1 MRMKIL
7 VAHNRYRYRGGED
20 TVVDA
25 EVDLLRRN
33 GHEVLVYL
41 RDNEELTRMKNHQ
54 AALQTLWSHKAVSD
68 VTTLSEKFRP
78 ELIHSHNTFPL
89 ISPSL
94 YSVATRLNVPVIQ
107 TLHNFRLICPQ
118 ATLLRN
124 GVQCEDCV
132 GNLPW
137 RAIVH
142 RCYRNSLSQ
151 SAVASSMIMLHRLL
165 RTWNTKVT
173 RYIVLNQLCRDK
185 FIAGGLPFDLLRIKP
200 NFVDSGNE
208 PDWINRSGGIF
219 IGRLSEEKG
228 LKVLAEALSQL
239 PDSQIDVYG
248 KGDLQTYVEATSSF
262 NYKGFRVADEL
273 QTCLRQAA
281 YLVIPSTGVES
292 FGLVAVEAFAAGTPV
307 IASAH
312 GGLREIVV
320 QGKTGLLVEPGNSYA
335 LARAIAFADD
345 HPDEMKI
352 MGRAARHA
360 YLSRYTPDINYRL
373 LMSIYHEAIES
384 LARIPTH
391 ALPFK
396 RSEKVSL
403 QKIEH

>member
-1 MRMKIL
+1 MKIL

-25 EVDLLRRN
+25 EVDLLRRH

-41 RDNEELTRMKNHQ
+41 RDNEELTRMKNHS
-54 AALQTLWSHKAVSD
+54 AALQTLWSHKAVAD

-94 YSVATRLNVPVIQ
+94 YSVAKQLNIPVIQ

-151 SAVASSMIMLHRLL
+151 SAVSSSMIMLHRLL
-165 RTWNTKVT
+165 RTWHTKVT

-200 NFVDSGNE
+200 NFVDSANE
-208 PDWINRSGGIF
+208 PEWVHRSGGIF

-228 LKVLAEALSQL
+228 LNVLAAALSQL
-239 PDSQIDVYG
+239 PDCQIDVFG
-248 KGDLQTYVEATSSF
+248 KGDLQTYVEATRGF
-262 NYKGFRVADEL
+262 NYKGFRDPIEL
-273 QTCLRQAA
+273 QACLRKAA
-281 YLVIPSTGVES
+281 YLVVPSTGVES
-292 FGLVAVEAFAAGTPV
+292 FGLVAIEAFAAGTPV

-320 QGKTGLLVEPGNSYA
+320 HGKTGLLVEPANSDA
-335 LARAIAFADD
+335 LARAIAFAED
-345 HPDEMKI
+345 HHDEMKI
-352 MGRAARHA
+352 MGRAARQA

-373 LMSIYHEAIES
+373 LMSIYREAVES
-384 LARIPTH
+384 MARIPSH

>member
-1 MRMKIL
+1 MKIL

-41 RDNEELTRMKNHQ
+41 RDNEELSRMKNHD
-54 AALQTLWSHKAVSD
+54 AALQTLWSHKVVAD
-68 VTTLSEKFRP
+68 VTALSEKFRP

-94 YSVATRLNVPVIQ
+94 YSVATRLNVPIIQ

-124 GVQCEDCV
+124 GVHCEDCV
-132 GNLPW
+132 GHLPW

-151 SAVASSMIMLHRLL
+151 SAVSSSMIMLHRLL
-165 RTWNTKVT
+165 RTWHTKVT

-185 FIAGGLPFDLLRIKP
+185 FIAGGFPFDLFRIKP
-200 NFVDSGNE
+200 NFVDSANE
-208 PDWINRSGGIF
+208 PEWVHRSGGIF

-228 LKVLAEALSQL
+228 LKVLAEALLQL

-248 KGDLQTYVEATSSF
+248 KGILQNFIEANTCF
-262 NYKGFRVADEL
+262 NYKGFHGADEL
-273 QTCLRQAA
+273 QAYLRQAA

-292 FGLVAVEAFAAGTPV
+292 FGLVAIEAFAAGTPV

-320 QGKTGLLVEPGNSYA
+320 HGKTGLLVEPGNSEA
-335 LARAIAFADD
+335 LARAIAFAED
-345 HPDEMKI
+345 HPDEMKV
-352 MGRAARHA
+352 MGREARQA
-360 YLSRYTPDINYRL
+360 YLSRYTPDINYRQ
-373 LMSIYHEAIES
+373 LMSIYREAIES
-384 LARIPTH
+384 MAPIPTH

-396 RSEKVSL
+396 RSEKIKL
-403 QKIEH
+403 QKIEL

>member
-1 MRMKIL
+1 MKIL

-41 RDNEELTRMKNHQ
+41 RDNEELTRMKNHH
-54 AALQTLWSHKAVSD
+54 AALQTLWSHKAVAD
-68 VTTLSEKFRP
+68 VTALSEKFRP

-118 ATLLRN
+118 ATLLRK
-124 GVQCEDCV
+124 GVHCEDCV
-132 GNLPW
+132 GHLPW

-151 SAVASSMIMLHRLL
+151 SAVSSSMIMLHRLL
-165 RTWNTKVT
+165 RTWHTKVT

-185 FIAGGLPFDLLRIKP
+185 FIAGGFPFDLLRIKP
-200 NFVDSGNE
+200 NFVDSANE
-208 PDWINRSGGIF
+208 PEWVFRSGGIF

-248 KGDLQTYVEATSSF
+248 KGDLQSYVEATSSF
-262 NYKGFRVADEL
+262 NYKGFHAADEL
-273 QTCLRQAA
+273 QACLRQAA
-281 YLVIPSTGVES
+281 YLVIPSTGIES
-292 FGLVAVEAFAAGTPV
+292 FGLVAIEAFAAGTPV

-320 QGKTGLLVEPGNSYA
+320 HGKTGLLVEPGNSKA
-335 LARAIAFADD
+335 LARAIAFAED
-345 HPDEMKI
+345 HPDEMKV
-352 MGRAARHA
+352 MGRAARQV
-360 YLSRYTPDINYRL
+360 YLSRYTPEINYRQ
-373 LMSIYHEAIES
+373 LMSIYREAVES
-384 LARIPTH
+384 MARIPTH

-396 RSEKVSL
+396 RSEKIKL
-403 QKIEH
+403 QKIEL

>member
-1 MRMKIL
+1 MKIL

-41 RDNEELTRMKNHQ
+41 RDNEELTRMKNHH
-54 AALQTLWSHKAVSD
+54 AALQTLWSHKALAD
-68 VTTLSEKFRP
+68 VTALSEKFRP

-89 ISPSL
+89 ISPSF

-118 ATLLRN
+118 ATLLRK
-124 GVQCEDCV
+124 GVHCEDCV
-132 GNLPW
+132 GHLPW

-151 SAVASSMIMLHRLL
+151 SAVSSSMIMLHRLL
-165 RTWNTKVT
+165 RTWHTKVT

-185 FIAGGLPFDLLRIKP
+185 FIAGGFPFDLLRIKP
-200 NFVDSGNE
+200 NFVDSANE
-208 PDWINRSGGIF
+208 PEWVFRSGGIF

-248 KGDLQTYVEATSSF
+248 KGDLQSYVEATSSF
-262 NYKGFRVADEL
+262 NYKGFHAADEL
-273 QTCLRQAA
+273 QACLRQAA
-281 YLVIPSTGVES
+281 YLVVPSTGVES
-292 FGLVAVEAFAAGTPV
+292 FGLVAIEAFAAGTPV
-307 IASAH
+307 IASAN
-312 GGLREIVV
+312 GGLQEIVV
-320 QGKTGLLVEPGNSYA
+320 HGKTGFLVESGNTDA
-335 LARAIAFADD
+335 LARAIAFAED
-345 HPDEMKI
+345 HPDEMKV
-352 MGRAARHA
+352 MGRAARQA
-360 YLSRYTPDINYRL
+360 YLSRYTPNINYQL
-373 LMSIYHEAIES
+373 LMSIYCEAVES
-384 LARIPTH
+384 MARIPSHT
-391 ALPFK
+391 LPFK
-396 RSEKVSL
+396 RSEKIKL
-403 QKIEH
+403 QKIEL

>member
-1 MRMKIL
+1 MKIL

-41 RDNEELTRMKNHQ
+41 RDNEELSRMKNHH
-54 AALQTLWSHKAVSD
+54 AALQTLWSHKVVAD
-68 VTTLSEKFRP
+68 VTALSEKFRP

-94 YSVATRLNVPVIQ
+94 YSVATRLNVPIIQ

-124 GVQCEDCV
+124 GVHCADCV
-132 GNLPW
+132 GHLPW

-151 SAVASSMIMLHRLL
+151 SAVSSSMIMLHRLL
-165 RTWNTKVT
+165 RTWHTKVT

-185 FIAGGLPFDLLRIKP
+185 FIAGGFPFDLFRIKP
-200 NFVDSGNE
+200 NFVDSANE
-208 PDWINRSGGIF
+208 PEWVHRSGGIF

-228 LKVLAEALSQL
+228 LKVLAEALLQL

-248 KGDLQTYVEATSSF
+248 KGILQTFVEATSSF
-262 NYKGFRVADEL
+262 NYKGFHGADEL
-273 QTCLRQAA
+273 QAYLRQAA

-292 FGLVAVEAFAAGTPV
+292 FGLVAIEAFAAGTPV

-320 QGKTGLLVEPGNSYA
+320 HGKTGLLVEPGNSEA
-335 LARAIAFADD
+335 LARAIAFAED
-345 HPDEMKI
+345 HPDEMKV
-352 MGRAARHA
+352 MGREARQA
-360 YLSRYTPDINYRL
+360 YLSRYTPDINYRQ
-373 LMSIYHEAIES
+373 LMSIYREAIES
-384 LARIPTH
+384 MTRIPTH

-396 RSEKVSL
+396 RSEKIKL
-403 QKIEH
+403 QKIEL

>member
-1 MRMKIL
+1 M
-7 VAHNRYRYRGGED
+7 
-20 TVVDA
+20 VVDA

-41 RDNEELTRMKNHQ
+41 RDNEELTRMKNHH
-54 AALQTLWSHKAVSD
+54 AALQTLWSHKAVAD
-68 VTTLSEKFRP
+68 VTALAEKFRP

-142 RCYRNSLSQ
+142 RCYRNSLPQ
-151 SAVASSMIMLHRLL
+151 SAVSSSMIMLHRLL
-165 RTWNTKVT
+165 RTWHTKVT

-185 FIAGGLPFDLLRIKP
+185 FIAGGFPFDLLRIKP
-200 NFVDSGNE
+200 NFVDSANE
-208 PDWINRSGGIF
+208 PEWVHRSGGIF

-239 PDSQIDVYG
+239 PDCQIDVYG
-248 KGDLQTYVEATSSF
+248 KGDLQTFVEATSCF
-262 NYKGFRVADEL
+262 HYKGFHAADEL
-273 QTCLRQAA
+273 QACLRQAA
-281 YLVIPSTGVES
+281 YLVIPSTGIES
-292 FGLVAVEAFAAGTPV
+292 FGLVAIEAFAAGTPV

-312 GGLREIVV
+312 GGLQEIVV
-320 QGKTGLLVEPGNSYA
+320 HGKTGLLVESGNSEA
-335 LARAIAFADD
+335 LARAIAFAED
-345 HPDEMKI
+345 HPAEMKI
-352 MGRAARHA
+352 MGRAARQA
-360 YLSRYTPDINYRL
+360 YLSRYTPEINYRL
-373 LMSIYHEAIES
+373 LMTIYREAVES
-384 LARIPTH
+384 MARIPTH

-396 RSEKVSL
+396 RSEKIKL
-403 QKIEH
+403 QKI

>member
-1 MRMKIL
+1 MKIL

-41 RDNEELTRMKNHQ
+41 RDNEELTRMKNHH
-54 AALQTLWSHKAVSD
+54 AALQTLWSHKAVAD
-68 VTTLSEKFRP
+68 VTALSEKFRP

-118 ATLLRN
+118 ATLLRK
-124 GVQCEDCV
+124 GVHCEDCV
-132 GNLPW
+132 GHLPW

-151 SAVASSMIMLHRLL
+151 SAVSSSMIMLHRLL
-165 RTWNTKVT
+165 RTWHTKVT

-185 FIAGGLPFDLLRIKP
+185 FIAGGFPFDLLRIKP
-200 NFVDSGNE
+200 NFVDSANE
-208 PDWINRSGGIF
+208 PEWVFRSGGIF

-248 KGDLQTYVEATSSF
+248 KGDLQSYVEATSSF
-262 NYKGFRVADEL
+262 NYKGFHAADEL
-273 QTCLRQAA
+273 QACLRQAA
-281 YLVIPSTGVES
+281 YLVVPSTGVES
-292 FGLVAVEAFAAGTPV
+292 FGLVAIEAFAAGTPV
-307 IASAH
+307 IASAN
-312 GGLREIVV
+312 GGLQEIVV
-320 QGKTGLLVEPGNSYA
+320 HGKTGFLVESGNTDA
-335 LARAIAFADD
+335 LARAIAFAED
-345 HPDEMKI
+345 HPDEMKV
-352 MGRAARHA
+352 MGRAARQA
-360 YLSRYTPDINYRL
+360 YLSRYTPTINYQL
-373 LMSIYHEAIES
+373 LMSIYCEAVES
-384 LARIPTH
+384 MARIPSHT
-391 ALPFK
+391 LPFK
-396 RSEKVSL
+396 RSEKIKL
-403 QKIEH
+403 QKIEL

>member
-1 MRMKIL
+1 MKIL

-25 EVDLLRRN
+25 EVDLLRRH

-41 RDNEELTRMKNHQ
+41 RDNEELTRMKNHS
-54 AALQTLWSHKAVSD
+54 AALQTLWSHKAVAD

-94 YSVATRLNVPVIQ
+94 YSVAKQLNIPVIQ

-151 SAVASSMIMLHRLL
+151 SAVSSSMIMLHRLL
-165 RTWNTKVT
+165 RTWHTKVT

-200 NFVDSGNE
+200 NFVDSANE
-208 PDWINRSGGIF
+208 PEWVHRSGGIF

-248 KGDLQTYVEATSSF
+248 KGDLQTYVEATRGF
-262 NYKGFRVADEL
+262 NYKGFRDPIEL
-273 QTCLRQAA
+273 QACLRKAA
-281 YLVIPSTGVES
+281 YLVVPSTGVES
-292 FGLVAVEAFAAGTPV
+292 FGLVAIEAFAAGTPV

-320 QGKTGLLVEPGNSYA
+320 HGKTGLLVEPGNVDA
-335 LARAIAFADD
+335 LARAIAFAED

-352 MGRAARHA
+352 MGRAARQA
-360 YLSRYTPDINYRL
+360 YLSRYTPDINYCL
-373 LMSIYHEAIES
+373 LMSIYREAVES
-384 LARIPTH
+384 MARNPKH

>member
-1 MRMKIL
+1 MKIL

-25 EVDLLRRN
+25 EVDLLRRH

-41 RDNEELTRMKNHQ
+41 RDNEELTRMKNHC
-54 AALQTLWSHKAVSD
+54 AALQTLWSHKAVAD

-94 YSVATRLNVPVIQ
+94 YSVAKQLNIPVIQ

-151 SAVASSMIMLHRLL
+151 SAVSSSMIMLHRLL
-165 RTWNTKVT
+165 RTWHTKVT

-200 NFVDSGNE
+200 NFVDSANE
-208 PDWINRSGGIF
+208 PEWVHRSGGIF

-239 PDSQIDVYG
+239 PDSQIDIYG
-248 KGDLQTYVEATSSF
+248 KGDLQTYVEATRGF
-262 NYKGFRVADEL
+262 NYKGFRDPIEL
-273 QTCLRQAA
+273 QACLRKAA
-281 YLVIPSTGVES
+281 YLVVPSTGVES
-292 FGLVAVEAFAAGTPV
+292 FGLVAIEAFAAGTPV

-320 QGKTGLLVEPGNSYA
+320 HGKTGLLVEPANSDA
-335 LARAIAFADD
+335 LARAIAFAED
-345 HPDEMKI
+345 HHYEMKI

-373 LMSIYHEAIES
+373 LMSIYREAVES
-384 LARIPTH
+384 MARIPSH

>member
-1 MRMKIL
+1 MKIL

-41 RDNEELTRMKNHQ
+41 RDNEELTRMKNHH
-54 AALQTLWSHKAVSD
+54 AALQTLWSHKAVAD
-68 VTTLSEKFRP
+68 VTVLSEKFRP

-142 RCYRNSLSQ
+142 RCYRNSLPQ
-151 SAVASSMIMLHRLL
+151 SAVSSSMIMLHRLL
-165 RTWNTKVT
+165 RTWHTKVT

-185 FIAGGLPFDLLRIKP
+185 FIAGGFPFDLLRIKP
-200 NFVDSGNE
+200 NFVDSANE
-208 PDWINRSGGIF
+208 PEWVHRSGGIF

-239 PDSQIDVYG
+239 PDCQIDVYG
-248 KGDLQTYVEATSSF
+248 KGDLQTFVEATSCF
-262 NYKGFRVADEL
+262 HYKGFHAADEL
-273 QTCLRQAA
+273 QACLRQAA
-281 YLVIPSTGVES
+281 YLVIPSTGIES
-292 FGLVAVEAFAAGTPV
+292 FGLVAIEAFAAGTPV

-320 QGKTGLLVEPGNSYA
+320 HGKTGLLVEPGNSEA
-335 LARAIAFADD
+335 LARAIAFAED
-345 HPDEMKI
+345 HPAEMKI
-352 MGRAARHA
+352 MGRAARQA
-360 YLSRYTPDINYRL
+360 YLSRYTPEINYA
-373 LMSIYHEAIES
+373 S
-384 LARIPTH
+384 
-391 ALPFK
+391 
-396 RSEKVSL
+396 
-403 QKIEH
+403 

>member
-1 MRMKIL
+1 MKIL

-41 RDNEELTRMKNHQ
+41 RDNEELTRMKNHH
-54 AALQTLWSHKAVSD
+54 AALQTLWSHKAVAD
-68 VTTLSEKFRP
+68 VTALSEKFRP

-118 ATLLRN
+118 ATLLRK
-124 GVQCEDCV
+124 GVHCEDCV
-132 GNLPW
+132 GHLPW

-151 SAVASSMIMLHRLL
+151 SAVSSSMIMLHRLL
-165 RTWNTKVT
+165 RTWHTKVT

-185 FIAGGLPFDLLRIKP
+185 FIAGGFPFDLLRIKP
-200 NFVDSGNE
+200 NFVDSANE
-208 PDWINRSGGIF
+208 PEWVFRSGGIF

-248 KGDLQTYVEATSSF
+248 KGDLQSYVEATSSF
-262 NYKGFRVADEL
+262 NYKGFHAADEL
-273 QTCLRQAA
+273 QACLRQAA
-281 YLVIPSTGVES
+281 YLVVPSTGVES
-292 FGLVAVEAFAAGTPV
+292 FGLVAIEAFAAGTPV
-307 IASAH
+307 IASAN
-312 GGLREIVV
+312 GGLQEIVV
-320 QGKTGLLVEPGNSYA
+320 HGKTGFLVESGNTDA
-335 LARAIAFADD
+335 LARAIAFAED
-345 HPDEMKI
+345 HPDEMKV
-352 MGRAARHA
+352 MGRAARQA
-360 YLSRYTPDINYRL
+360 YLSRYTPNINYQL
-373 LMSIYHEAIES
+373 LMSIYCEAVES
-384 LARIPTH
+384 IARIPSHT
-391 ALPFK
+391 LPFK
-396 RSEKVSL
+396 RSEKIKL

>member
-1 MRMKIL
+1 MKIL

-41 RDNEELTRMKNHQ
+41 RDNEELTRMKNHH
-54 AALQTLWSHKAVSD
+54 AALQTLWSHKAVAD
-68 VTTLSEKFRP
+68 VTALSEKFRP

-94 YSVATRLNVPVIQ
+94 YSVATRLNVPIIQ

-151 SAVASSMIMLHRLL
+151 SAVSSSMIMLHRLL
-165 RTWNTKVT
+165 RTWHTKVT

-200 NFVDSGNE
+200 NFVDSANE
-208 PDWINRSGGIF
+208 PEWMHRSGGVF

-228 LKVLAEALSQL
+228 LRVLAEALSQL

-248 KGDLQTYVEATSSF
+248 KGGLQTFVETTSGF
-262 NYKGFRVADEL
+262 NYKGFQEPIEL
-273 QTCLRQAA
+273 QACLRQAA
-281 YLVIPSTGVES
+281 YLVVPSTGVES
-292 FGLVAVEAFAAGTPV
+292 FGLVAIEAFAAGTPV
-307 IASAH
+307 IASAN
-312 GGLREIVV
+312 GGLQEIVV
-320 QGKTGLLVEPGNSYA
+320 HGKTGFLVEPGNSEA

-352 MGRAARHA
+352 MGQAARQV
-360 YLSRYTPDINYRL
+360 YLSRYTPDINYRQ
-373 LMSIYHEAIES
+373 LMTIYREAVES
-384 LARIPTH
+384 MARIPTH

-396 RSEKVSL
+396 RSEKIKL
-403 QKIEH
+403 QKIKL

>member
-1 MRMKIL
+1 MTMKIL
-7 VAHNRYRYRGGED
+7 VAHNRYRFRGGED

-25 EVDLLRRN
+25 EVDLLRRH

-41 RDNEELTRMKNHQ
+41 RDNEELTGMKNHQ
-54 AALQTLWSHKAVSD
+54 APLQTLWSHKVVAD

-78 ELIHSHNTFPL
+78 EIIHSHNTFPL

-94 YSVATRLNVPVIQ
+94 YSVASQMNVPVIQ

-132 GNLPW
+132 GNVPW

-142 RCYRNSLSQ
+142 RCYRNSLAQ
-151 SAVASSMIMLHRLL
+151 STVSSSMIMLHRLL
-165 RTWNTKVT
+165 KTWNTKVT

-185 FIAGGLPFDLLRIKP
+185 CSAGGLPLDLLRIKP
-200 NFVDSGNE
+200 NFVDSVKE
-208 PDWINRSGGIF
+208 PEWVHRSGGIF

-228 LKVLAEALSQL
+228 LRVLAEALTQL
-239 PDSQIDVYG
+239 PDSHIDVYG
-248 KGDLQTYVEATSSF
+248 KGGLQSFVEKTNGF
-262 NYKGFRVADEL
+262 NYKGFREPIEL
-273 QTCLRQAA
+273 QACLRKAA
-281 YLVIPSTGVES
+281 YLVVPSTGVES
-292 FGLVAVEAFAAGTPV
+292 FGLVAIEAFAAGTPV

-320 QGKTGLLVEPGNSYA
+320 HGKTGFLVEPGNVDA
-335 LARAIAFADD
+335 LARAIAFAED

-360 YLSRYTPDINYRL
+360 YLSRYTADINYRL
-373 LMSIYHEAIES
+373 LMSIYSEAVES
-384 LARIPTH
+384 MARIPTH

>member
-1 MRMKIL
+1 MKIL

-41 RDNEELTRMKNHQ
+41 RDNEELTRMKNHH
-54 AALQTLWSHKAVSD
+54 AALQTLWSHKALAD
-68 VTTLSEKFRP
+68 VTALSEKFRP

-118 ATLLRN
+118 ATLLRK
-124 GVQCEDCV
+124 GVHCEDCV
-132 GNLPW
+132 GHLPW

-151 SAVASSMIMLHRLL
+151 SAVSSSMIMLHRLL
-165 RTWNTKVT
+165 RTWHTKIT

-185 FIAGGLPFDLLRIKP
+185 FIAGGFPFDLLRIKP
-200 NFVDSGNE
+200 NFVDSANE
-208 PDWINRSGGIF
+208 PEWVFRSGGIF

-248 KGDLQTYVEATSSF
+248 KGDLQSYVEATSSF
-262 NYKGFRVADEL
+262 NYKGFHAADEL
-273 QTCLRQAA
+273 QACLRQAA
-281 YLVIPSTGVES
+281 YLVVPSTGVES
-292 FGLVAVEAFAAGTPV
+292 FGLVAIEAFAAGTPV
-307 IASAH
+307 IASAN
-312 GGLREIVV
+312 GGLQEIVV
-320 QGKTGLLVEPGNSYA
+320 HGKTGFLVESGNTDA
-335 LARAIAFADD
+335 LARAIAFAED
-345 HPDEMKI
+345 HPDEMKV
-352 MGRAARHA
+352 MGRAARQA
-360 YLSRYTPDINYRL
+360 YLSRYTPNINYQL
-373 LMSIYHEAIES
+373 LMSIYCEAVES
-384 LARIPTH
+384 MARIPSHT
-391 ALPFK
+391 LPFK
-396 RSEKVSL
+396 RSEKIKL
-403 QKIEH
+403 QKIEL

>member
-1 MRMKIL
+1 MKIL

-25 EVDLLRRN
+25 EVDLLRCH

-41 RDNEELTRMKNHQ
+41 RDNEELTRMKNHSV
-54 AALQTLWSHKAVSD
+54 ALEALWSHKTVSD
-68 VTTLSEKFRP
+68 IVALSERFRP

-94 YSVATRLNVPVIQ
+94 YSVAKQLNVPVIQ

-124 GVQCEDCV
+124 GAHCEDCV

-137 RAIVH
+137 RAIAH
-142 RCYRNSLSQ
+142 RCYRNSLAQ
-151 SAVASSMIMLHRLL
+151 STVSSSMIMLHRLL
-165 RTWNTKVT
+165 RTWHTKVT

-185 FIAGGLPFDLLRIKP
+185 FIAGGLPLDLLRIKP
-200 NFVDSGNE
+200 NFVDSVRE
-208 PDWINRSGGIF
+208 PEWVHRSGGIF

-228 LKVLAEALSQL
+228 LRVLAEALTQL
-239 PDSQIDVYG
+239 PDSHIDVYG
-248 KGDLQTYVEATSSF
+248 KGGLQSFVEKTSGF
-262 NYKGFRVADEL
+262 NYKGFREPIEL
-273 QTCLRQAA
+273 QACLRKAA
-281 YLVIPSTGVES
+281 YLVVPSTGVES
-292 FGLVAVEAFAAGTPV
+292 FGLVAIEAFAAGTPV

-320 QGKTGLLVEPGNSYA
+320 HGKTGFLVEPGNVDA
-335 LARAIAFADD
+335 LARAIAFAED

-373 LMSIYHEAIES
+373 LMSIYGEAVES
-384 LARIPTH
+384 MARIPTH

>member
-25 EVDLLRRN
+25 EIDLLRRH

-54 AALQTLWSHKAVSD
+54 AALQTLWSHKAYAD
-68 VTTLSEKFRP
+68 VASLSEKFRP

-94 YSVATRLNVPVIQ
+94 YSVAHQLNVPVIQ

-118 ATLLRN
+118 ATLLRK

-137 RAIVH
+137 RAIVY

-151 SAVASSMIMLHRLL
+151 STVSSSMIMLHRLL
-165 RTWNTKVT
+165 RTWHTKVT

-200 NFVDSGNE
+200 NFVNSANE
-208 PDWINRSGGIF
+208 PDWVNRSGGLF

-248 KGDLQTYVEATSSF
+248 KGDLQTYVEATRGL
-262 NYKGFRVADEL
+262 NYKGFRVTDEL
-273 QTCLRQAA
+273 QDCLQQAA
-281 YLVIPSTGVES
+281 YLVVPSTGVES
-292 FGLVAVEAFAAGTPV
+292 FGLVAIEAFAAGTPV
-307 IASAH
+307 IASAN

-320 QGKTGLLVEPGNSYA
+320 NGKTGLLVEPGNSDA
-335 LARAIAFADD
+335 LARAIAFAED
-345 HPDEMKI
+345 HPDQMKI
-352 MGRAARHA
+352 MGRAARQA
-360 YLSRYTPDINYRL
+360 YLTRYTPDINYRL
-373 LMSIYHEAIES
+373 LLDIYREAVDS
-384 LARIPTH
+384 MVRIPTS

-396 RSEKVSL
+396 RPEKIKL
-403 QKIEH
+403 QKIEL

>member
-1 MRMKIL
+1 MKIL

-25 EVDLLRRN
+25 EVDLLRRH

-41 RDNEELTRMKNHQ
+41 RDNEELTRMKNHS
-54 AALQTLWSHKAVSD
+54 AALQTLWSHKAVAD

-94 YSVATRLNVPVIQ
+94 YSVAKQLNVPVIQ

-151 SAVASSMIMLHRLL
+151 SAVSSSMIMLHRLL
-165 RTWNTKVT
+165 RTWHTKVT

-200 NFVDSGNE
+200 NFVDSANE
-208 PDWINRSGGIF
+208 PEWVHRSGGIF

-228 LKVLAEALSQL
+228 LNVLAAALLQL
-239 PDSQIDVYG
+239 PNSQIDVYG
-248 KGDLQTYVEATSSF
+248 KGDLKTYVEATRGF
-262 NYKGFRVADEL
+262 NYKGFRDPSEL
-273 QTCLRQAA
+273 QACLRKAA
-281 YLVIPSTGVES
+281 YLVVPSTGVES
-292 FGLVAVEAFAAGTPV
+292 FGLVAIEAFAAGTPV

-320 QGKTGLLVEPGNSYA
+320 HGKTGFLVEP
-335 LARAIAFADD
+335 ARRF
-345 HPDEMKI
+345 HFFFSGKI
-352 MGRAARHA
+352 DPELKSPHA
-360 YLSRYTPDINYRL
+360 PFFL
-373 LMSIYHEAIES
+373 LWH
-384 LARIPTH
+384 
-391 ALPFK
+391 F
-396 RSEKVSL
+396 
-403 QKIEH
+403 

>member
-1 MRMKIL
+1 MKIL

-41 RDNEELTRMKNHQ
+41 RDNEELTRMKNHH
-54 AALQTLWSHKAVSD
+54 AALQTLWSHKAVAD
-68 VTTLSEKFRP
+68 VTVLSEKFRP
-78 ELIHSHNTFPL
+78 ELIHSHNTCPL

-142 RCYRNSLSQ
+142 RCYRNSLPQ
-151 SAVASSMIMLHRLL
+151 SAVSSSMIMLHRLL
-165 RTWNTKVT
+165 RTWHTKVT

-185 FIAGGLPFDLLRIKP
+185 FIAGGFPFDLLRIKP
-200 NFVDSGNE
+200 NFVDSANE
-208 PDWINRSGGIF
+208 PEWVHRSGGIF

-239 PDSQIDVYG
+239 PDCQIYVYG
-248 KGDLQTYVEATSSF
+248 KGDLQNFVEATSCF
-262 NYKGFRVADEL
+262 HYKGFHAADEL
-273 QTCLRQAA
+273 QACLRQAA
-281 YLVIPSTGVES
+281 YLVIPSTGIES
-292 FGLVAVEAFAAGTPV
+292 FGLVAIEAFAAGTPV

-312 GGLREIVV
+312 GGLQEIVV
-320 QGKTGLLVEPGNSYA
+320 HGKTGLLVESGNSEA
-335 LARAIAFADD
+335 LARAIAFAED
-345 HPDEMKI
+345 HPAEMKI
-352 MGRAARHA
+352 MGRAARQA
-360 YLSRYTPDINYRL
+360 YLSRYTPEINYRL
-373 LMSIYHEAIES
+373 LMTIYREAVES
-384 LARIPTH
+384 MARIPTH

-396 RSEKVSL
+396 RSEKIKL
-403 QKIEH
+403 QKIEL

>member
-1 MRMKIL
+1 MKIL

-20 TVVDA
+20 SVVDA

-41 RDNEELTRMKNHQ
+41 RDNEELTRMKNNH
-54 AALQTLWSHKAVSD
+54 AALQTLWSHKSVTD
-68 VTTLSEKFRP
+68 VTVLSEKFRP

-94 YSVATRLNVPVIQ
+94 YSVAARLNVPVIQ

-124 GVQCEDCV
+124 GVHCEDCV
-132 GNLPW
+132 GHLPW

-151 SAVASSMIMLHRLL
+151 SAVSSSMIMLHRLL
-165 RTWNTKVT
+165 RTWHTKVT

-185 FIAGGLPFDLLRIKP
+185 FIAGGFPFDLLRIKP
-200 NFVDSGNE
+200 NFVDSANE
-208 PDWINRSGGIF
+208 PEWVHRSGGIF

-248 KGDLQTYVEATSSF
+248 KGDLQTFVEATSYF
-262 NYKGFRVADEL
+262 HYKGFRVADEL
-273 QTCLRQAA
+273 QACLRQAA

-292 FGLVAVEAFAAGTPV
+292 FGLVAIEAFAAGTPV

-320 QGKTGLLVEPGNSYA
+320 HGKTGLLVEPGNSEA
-335 LARAIAFADD
+335 LARAIAFAEK
-345 HPDEMKI
+345 HPAEMKI
-352 MGRAARHA
+352 MGRAARQV
-360 YLSRYTPDINYRL
+360 YLSRYTPEINYRQM
-373 LMSIYHEAIES
+373 MSIYREAVES
-384 LARIPTH
+384 MARIPTH

-396 RSEKVSL
+396 RSEKIKL
-403 QKIEH
+403 QKIEL

>member
-1 MRMKIL
+1 MKIL

-41 RDNEELTRMKNHQ
+41 RDNEELTRMKNHH
-54 AALQTLWSHKAVSD
+54 AALQTLWSHKALAD
-68 VTTLSEKFRP
+68 VTALSEKFRP

-118 ATLLRN
+118 ATLLRK
-124 GVQCEDCV
+124 GVHCEDCV
-132 GNLPW
+132 GHLPW

-151 SAVASSMIMLHRLL
+151 SAVSSSMIMLHRLL
-165 RTWNTKVT
+165 RTWHTKVT

-185 FIAGGLPFDLLRIKP
+185 FIAGGFPFDLLRIKP
-200 NFVDSGNE
+200 NFVDSANE
-208 PDWINRSGGIF
+208 PEWVFRSGGIF

-248 KGDLQTYVEATSSF
+248 KGDLQSYVEATSSF
-262 NYKGFRVADEL
+262 NYKGFHAADEL
-273 QTCLRQAA
+273 QACLRQAA
-281 YLVIPSTGVES
+281 YLVVPSTGVES
-292 FGLVAVEAFAAGTPV
+292 FGLVAIEAFAAGTPV
-307 IASAH
+307 IASAN
-312 GGLREIVV
+312 GGLQEIVV
-320 QGKTGLLVEPGNSYA
+320 HGKTGFLVESGNTDA
-335 LARAIAFADD
+335 LARAIAFAED
-345 HPDEMKI
+345 HPDEMKV
-352 MGRAARHA
+352 MGRAARQA
-360 YLSRYTPDINYRL
+360 YLSRYTPNINYQL
-373 LMSIYHEAIES
+373 LMSIYHEAVES
-384 LARIPTH
+384 MARIPSHT
-391 ALPFK
+391 LPFK
-396 RSEKVSL
+396 RSEKIKL
-403 QKIEH
+403 QKIEL

>member
-1 MRMKIL
+1 MKIL
-7 VAHNRYRYRGGED
+7 VAHNRYRFRGGED

-25 EVDLLRRN
+25 EVDLLRRH

-41 RDNEELTRMKNHQ
+41 RDNEELTGMKNHQ
-54 AALQTLWSHKAVSD
+54 AALQTLWSHKVVAD
-68 VTTLSEKFRP
+68 VTALSEKFRP

-132 GNLPW
+132 GNVPW

-142 RCYRNSLSQ
+142 RCYRNSLAQ
-151 SAVASSMIMLHRLL
+151 STVSSSMIMLHRLL
-165 RTWNTKVT
+165 KTWNTKVT

-200 NFVDSGNE
+200 NFVDSANE
-208 PDWINRSGGIF
+208 PEWVHRSGGIF

-248 KGDLQTYVEATSSF
+248 EGILQTFVEATSSF
-262 NYKGFRVADEL
+262 HYKGFREPIEL
-273 QTCLRQAA
+273 QACLRQAA
-281 YLVIPSTGVES
+281 YLVVPSTGVES
-292 FGLVAVEAFAAGTPV
+292 FGLVAIEAFAAGTPV
-307 IASAH
+307 IASAT
-312 GGLREIVV
+312 GGLREIIVH
-320 QGKTGLLVEPGNSYA
+320 GKTGFLVEPGNSAA

-345 HPDEMKI
+345 HPDEIKI
-352 MGRAARHA
+352 MGRAARQT
-360 YLSRYTPDINYRL
+360 YLSRYTPDINYCL
-373 LMSIYHEAIES
+373 LMDIYREAVES
-384 LARIPTH
+384 MLCIPTH

-396 RSEKVSL
+396 PSEKIKL
-403 QKIEH
+403 QKIEL

>member
-1 MRMKIL
+1 MKIL

-41 RDNEELTRMKNHQ
+41 RDNEELTRMKNHH
-54 AALQTLWSHKAVSD
+54 AALQTLWSHKALAD
-68 VTTLSEKFRP
+68 VTALSEKFRP

-118 ATLLRN
+118 ATLLRK
-124 GVQCEDCV
+124 GVHCEDCV
-132 GNLPW
+132 GHLPW

-151 SAVASSMIMLHRLL
+151 SAVSSSMIMLHRLL
-165 RTWNTKVT
+165 RTWHTKVT

-185 FIAGGLPFDLLRIKP
+185 FIAGGFPFDLLRIKP
-200 NFVDSGNE
+200 NFVDSANE
-208 PDWINRSGGIF
+208 PEWVFRSGGIF

-248 KGDLQTYVEATSSF
+248 KGDLQSYVEATSSF
-262 NYKGFRVADEL
+262 NYKGFHAADEL
-273 QTCLRQAA
+273 QACLRQAA
-281 YLVIPSTGVES
+281 YLVVPSTGVES
-292 FGLVAVEAFAAGTPV
+292 FGLVAIEAFAAGTPV
-307 IASAH
+307 IASAN
-312 GGLREIVV
+312 GGLQEIVV
-320 QGKTGLLVEPGNSYA
+320 HGKTGFLVESGNTDA
-335 LARAIAFADD
+335 LARAIAFAED
-345 HPDEMKI
+345 HPDEMKV
-352 MGRAARHA
+352 MGRAARQA
-360 YLSRYTPDINYRL
+360 YLSRYTPNINYQL
-373 LMSIYHEAIES
+373 LMSIYCEAVES
-384 LARIPTH
+384 MARIPSHT
-391 ALPFK
+391 LPFK
-396 RSEKVSL
+396 RSEKIKL
-403 QKIEH
+403 QKIEL

>member
-1 MRMKIL
+1 MKIL

-25 EVDLLRRN
+25 EVDLLRRH

-41 RDNEELTRMKNHQ
+41 RDNEELTRMKNHS
-54 AALQTLWSHKAVSD
+54 AALQTLWSHKAVAD

-94 YSVATRLNVPVIQ
+94 YSVAKQLNVPVIQ

-151 SAVASSMIMLHRLL
+151 SAVSSSMIMLHRLL
-165 RTWNTKVT
+165 RTWHTKVT

-200 NFVDSGNE
+200 NFVDSANE
-208 PDWINRSGGIF
+208 PEWVHRSGGIF

-228 LKVLAEALSQL
+228 LNVLAAALLQL
-239 PDSQIDVYG
+239 PNSQIDVYG
-248 KGDLQTYVEATSSF
+248 KGDLQTYVEATRGF
-262 NYKGFRVADEL
+262 NYKGFRDPSEL
-273 QTCLRQAA
+273 QACLRKAA
-281 YLVIPSTGVES
+281 YLMVPSTGVES
-292 FGLVAVEAFAAGTPV
+292 FGLVAIEAFAAGIPV

-320 QGKTGLLVEPGNSYA
+320 HGKTGFLVEPGNVDV
-335 LARAIAFADD
+335 LARAIAFAED

-373 LMSIYHEAIES
+373 LMSIYSEAVES
-384 LARIPTH
+384 MARNPTH

>member
-1 MRMKIL
+1 MKIL

-25 EVDLLRRN
+25 EVDLLRRH

-41 RDNEELTRMKNHQ
+41 RDNEELTRMKNHS
-54 AALQTLWSHKAVSD
+54 AALQTLWSHKAVAD

-94 YSVATRLNVPVIQ
+94 YSVAKQLNIPVIQ

-151 SAVASSMIMLHRLL
+151 SAVSSSMIMLHRLL
-165 RTWNTKVT
+165 RTWHTKVT

-200 NFVDSGNE
+200 NFVDSANE
-208 PDWINRSGGIF
+208 PEWVHRSGGIF

-239 PDSQIDVYG
+239 PDSQIDVFG
-248 KGDLQTYVEATSSF
+248 KGDLQTYVEATRGF
-262 NYKGFRVADEL
+262 NYKGFRDPIEL
-273 QTCLRQAA
+273 QACLRKAA
-281 YLVIPSTGVES
+281 YLVVPSTGVES
-292 FGLVAVEAFAAGTPV
+292 FGLVAIEAFAAGTPV

-320 QGKTGLLVEPGNSYA
+320 HGKTGLLVEPTNSDA
-335 LARAIAFADD
+335 LARAIAFAED
-345 HPDEMKI
+345 HHDEMKI
-352 MGRAARHA
+352 MGRAARQA

-373 LMSIYHEAIES
+373 LMSIYREAVES
-384 LARIPTH
+384 MARIPSH